1 MSDFKKVFSNT
12 GNKSVVLVNRDS
24 DPSMWILNVYKNI
37 LFFKKK
43 IESYW
48 FNGREDAERFAE
60 EYLKKS

>member
-12 GNKSVVLVNRDS
+12 GNKSVVLLNRDS

-60 EYLKKS
+60 EYLKKI

>member
-1 MSDFKKVFSNT
+1 MSDFKKIFSNT
-12 GNKSVVLVNRDS
+12 GNKSIVLVNRDS
-24 DPSMWILNVYKNI
+24 DPTMWILNVYKKI

-48 FNGREDAERFAE
+48 FNDREDAEIFAA